1 MFSFQLANTYSPTKN
16 YGVSHWF
23 ASAKFDGLRCCY
35 IPNKGLFSRTLKT
48 KFVGLEHIE
57 NVLKDLF
64 FDVPTVAD
72 GELYIENEN
81 FDVISGIAR
90 KTKKFNP
97 SDKLRIKFHVFAIY
111 QEFHKF
117 IDTET
122 MITKLRD
129 EIPTNQTSVIA
140 VDYTKI
146 ENNAIAI
153 QQYLEKIKNDGISL
167 EGIMLRHPE
176 NAYYTA
182 RSNDLLKVKNFE
194 RNTFTITG
202 FTQGTGKYKNSLGN
216 IRFSGMINNQIINGK
231 CGSGFSDIERLA
243 IWRDQSN
250 YLGKDVELVFMGVSK
265 NLALR
270 FPVFSK
276 MMG

>member
-16 YGVSHWF
+16 YGVSHWWV
-23 ASAKFDGLRCCY
+23 SAKMDGLRAAY
-35 IPNKGLFSRTLKT
+35 IPDKGLFSRTFKT

-57 NVLKDLF
+57 NVLKNMFID
-64 FDVPTVAD
+64 DVPTHVD
-72 GELYIENEN
+72 GELYIENEP

-153 QQYLEKIKNDGISL
+153 QSQLEISKPVSV

-176 NAYYTA
+176 NAYFTA

-194 RNTFTITG
+194 KGIFTITG

-231 CGSGFSDIERLA
+231 CGSGFSDIERLD

-250 YLGKDVELVFMGVSK
+250 FLGKDVELVFMGVSK

-276 MMG
+276 ILS